1 MQPLFN
7 SFSHQI
13 QSNASAAPVPQ
24 QVLTS
29 NMLQLQPQTP
39 YHLGN
44 MAPSFIPQSNP
55 LGFSQ
60 NNLGGVL
67 GGHNMFQV
75 NGQLCNLPSQSQMFP
90 PPPQTLINPQLCL
103 PFFGNPQ
110 FGLGQP
116 PFFQS
121 TQQLQGNFSMP
132 LNSSS
137 YQQQQHQHPHQTQ
150 NPRWS
155 RSQGDS
161 VKYNQGNISNTN
173 LKNVSGKNF
182 TRNPKRGF
190 QKSQFHHVNSVQRK
204 SGNQHNT
211 KGYGNER
218 AAKFDQANHMN
229 PPKEKKRRQPC
240 GQEHLKS
247 AASPIFL
254 HGSASIPLGGLRR
267 CKAGRKKKPAA
278 SYIFYSASNI
288 CFDKTA
294 SNILISS
301 TVFCLVVFL
310 ILNFGRSLALIYTD
324 LEIQQWREER
334 RKNYPSKAIIEKKLA
349 EKTSSSKVIDRE
361 AKMRREQLKEI
372 LAKQAELGVEVAEIP
387 SHYLSDSEKQP
398 YGREENTRP
407 KPTLLQKLLS
417 TDIRRDKSR
426 LLQAFRFMVMNTF
439 FKDLPEKPLKFP
451 LVIVKE
457 NGFSEEV
464 VEEKALFVGKDD
476 VSEGSSRKMAGN
488 CDYVDNDNF
497 EMQNQNIKGVDDD
510 HNVGENNG
518 GDEDDDS
525 DVKGSIY
532 EENVRTEEEEG
543 EIID

>member
-1 MQPLFN
+1 MQPSESMQPLFN

-39 YHLGN
+39 YHLRN

-67 GGHNMFQV
+67 GGHNMFPV

-218 AAKFDQANHMN
+218 AAKFDQANHMS
-229 PPKEKKRRQPC
+229 PPKEKK
-240 GQEHLKS
+240 
-247 AASPIFL
+247 
-254 HGSASIPLGGLRR
+254 
-267 CKAGRKKKPAA
+267 
-278 SYIFYSASNI
+278 
-288 CFDKTA
+288 
-294 SNILISS
+294 
-301 TVFCLVVFL
+301 
-310 ILNFGRSLALIYTD
+310 RSLALIYTD

-407 KPTLLQKLLS
+407 LTKRGRFQNKHDKRGRYNRKDADTKKQKLLEKDSLKTTSSYKRKPTLLQKLLS